1 MKEIPLKKITEI
13 VATKKGILNKILTT
27 WNVKFVWKDKDTVIW
42 FPNIKRPDQVAMYVS
57 RLKDFLKENPDFPPS
72 ELKPFIP
79 RQERYQ

>member
-1 MKEIPLKKITEI
+1 
-13 VATKKGILNKILTT
+13 
-27 WNVKFVWKDKDTVIW
+27 VIW

-79 RQERYQ
+79 KQERYQ